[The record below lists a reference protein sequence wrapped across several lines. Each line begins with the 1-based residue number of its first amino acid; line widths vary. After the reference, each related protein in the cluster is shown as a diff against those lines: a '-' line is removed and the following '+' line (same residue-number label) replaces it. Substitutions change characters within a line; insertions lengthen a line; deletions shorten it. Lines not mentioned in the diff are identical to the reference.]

1 MDKRAYYIPH
11 NLLYYLFLLLVI
23 LKQASSWSGSEA
35 KSLKLAENWMSPKL
49 SEVKIDTVELF
60 IITLT
65 DYLGGCTKPLRS
77 SLTNNKSPSL
87 TTHGS
92 SLWAL

>member
-1 MDKRAYYIPH
+1 
-11 NLLYYLFLLLVI
+11 
-23 LKQASSWSGSEA
+23 
-35 KSLKLAENWMSPKL
+35 MSPKL
-49 SEVKIDTVELF
+49 SEVKIETVELF

-87 TTHGS
+87 TTQGS
-92 SLWAL
+92 SLWALIVADYDLTIMGKIVAFSF

>member
-1 MDKRAYYIPH
+1 
-11 NLLYYLFLLLVI
+11 
-23 LKQASSWSGSEA
+23 
-35 KSLKLAENWMSPKL
+35 MSPKL

-92 SLWAL
+92 SL